1 MSVGFRPTEADAEI
15 LNAYKRAGETN
26 SDVLRR
32 GLRALQ
38 RQEWEEQAREDMARI
53 AADGEDLSGEPDAWE
68 YDDQG
73 RIRVSGTDVTVN
85 AREVRR

>member
-15 LNAYKRAGETN
+15 LNTYKRAGETN

-32 GLRALQ
+32 GPRALQ
-38 RQEWEEQAREDMARI
+38 RREWEERAREDMARI
-53 AADGEDLSGEPDAWE
+53 AASREDVSGEPDAWE

-73 RIRVSGTDVTVN
+73 RIRISDVTVN